1 MKFRNHSN
9 TGHKAE
15 DTMHYLR
22 LKARHARL
30 SLLAAS
36 MAAAAILSCNNA
48 ATTDVAA
55 AVSADVE
62 SFFAQ
67 YDSVKGL
74 PEFKDR
80 LADIR
85 KMDISTLAQDMPKE
99 VTLGRTKY
107 TNVAE
112 IMATASKSLRVAS
125 STKSASLES
134 LLLADKSLGDTIT
147 KAHVEDLFSLVSGVL
162 KANGKE
168 SATRNVLSK
177 YTASQIA
184 HAFNAA
190 IIVDATSAL
199 ATKSSGLQLLAP
211 TPPKLEAPK
220 PNAPS
225 APKFGNDPL
234 AVLSPLTNGVRDLW
248 GKNNEMVATKANA
261 ANTNACTAQTTQS
274 NAQQHKESVC
284 STATPPKSQ
293 CLNKDSYPAFINGP
307 SSVAQGGAP
316 VDCSYKQWS
325 CSCTKKDDESS
336 CLLQAAGGVSAVV
349 STPCVPGGTSGGAA
363 PAQTGGP

>member
-1 MKFRNHSN
+1 MKFRIHAN

-15 DTMHYLR
+15 GTMHSLR

-30 SLLAAS
+30 RLLGAS

-67 YDSVKGL
+67 YESVKGL

-107 TNVAE
+107 PNVAE

-134 LLLADKSLGDTIT
+134 LLLAEKSLGDTLT
-147 KAHVEDLFSLVSGVL
+147 KAHVEDLFSLISGVL

-177 YTASQIA
+177 YTASQVA

-199 ATKSSGLQLLAP
+199 ATKSSGLQLLDP

-261 ANTNACTAQTTQS
+261 ANTNACTAQTAQS
-274 NAQQHKESVC
+274 TAQQHKESVC

-307 SSVAQGGAP
+307 SSVTQGGAP

-325 CSCTKKDDESS
+325 CTCTKKDDESS

-349 STPCVPGGTSGGAA
+349 STPCVPGGASGGAA

>member
-1 MKFRNHSN
+1 
-9 TGHKAE
+9 
-15 DTMHYLR
+15 
-22 LKARHARL
+22 
-30 SLLAAS
+30 

-67 YDSVKGL
+67 YESVKGL

-107 TNVAE
+107 PNVAE

-134 LLLADKSLGDTIT
+134 LLLAEKSLGDTLT
-147 KAHVEDLFSLVSGVL
+147 KAHVEDLFSLISGVL

-177 YTASQIA
+177 YTASQVA

-211 TPPKLEAPK
+211 TPPKLEAPR

-261 ANTNACTAQTTQS
+261 ANTNACTAQTAQS
-274 NAQQHKESVC
+274 TAQQHKESVC

-307 SSVAQGGAP
+307 SSVTQGGAP

-325 CSCTKKDDESS
+325 CTCTKKDDESS

-349 STPCVPGGTSGGAA
+349 STPCVPGGASGGAA

>member
-1 MKFRNHSN
+1 
-9 TGHKAE
+9 
-15 DTMHYLR
+15 
-22 LKARHARL
+22 
-30 SLLAAS
+30 

-67 YDSVKGL
+67 YESVKGL

-107 TNVAE
+107 PNVAE

-125 STKSASLES
+125 PTKSASLES
-134 LLLADKSLGDTIT
+134 LLLAEKSLGDTLT
-147 KAHVEDLFSLVSGVL
+147 KAHVEDLFSLISGVL

-168 SATRNVLSK
+168 GATRNVLSK
-177 YTASQIA
+177 YTASQVA

-199 ATKSSGLQLLAP
+199 ATKSSGLQLLDP

-261 ANTNACTAQTTQS
+261 ANTNACTAQTAQS
-274 NAQQHKESVC
+274 TAQQHKESVC

-316 VDCSYKQWS
+316 VDCAYKQWS
-325 CSCTKKDDESS
+325 CTCTKKDDESS

-349 STPCVPGGTSGGAA
+349 STPCVPGGAGGGAA
-363 PAQTGGP
+363 PAQAAGP